1 MHQGKDGR
9 KKRSDWQIKEI
20 FLHKS
25 IISCKHQYFTVFLPF
40 LVFFTVIDYLH
51 GHPSSIDLFFLLLFF
66 IIYFILYFWGGG
78 GGAVGSAFKLSVLY
92 IFMAKETI
100 QTWVFSGGS
109 RRTFLSSTM

>member
-9 KKRSDWQIKEI
+9 KKRSDRQIKEI

-51 GHPSSIDLFFLLLFF
+51 GHPASIDLFFFIIFLLFIYLF
-66 IIYFILYFWGGG
+66 I
-78 GGAVGSAFKLSVLY
+78 
-92 IFMAKETI
+92 
-100 QTWVFSGGS
+100 FSS
-109 RRTFLSSTM
+109 LDF

>member
-1 MHQGKDGR
+1 MILTRELELIQTRTQSLLCVRRDLWQGFGEFAVNQGKDGR

-51 GHPSSIDLFFLLLFF
+51 GHPSSIELFFLLFIYLFF
-66 IIYFILYFWGGG
+66 SKPRLVI
-78 GGAVGSAFKLSVLY
+78 
-92 IFMAKETI
+92 
-100 QTWVFSGGS
+100 
-109 RRTFLSSTM
+109 